1 MVVLFVSIVDNAD
14 TDDKNN
20 KKSRRINELINERYL
35 ENLSKNIK
43 KSLQN
48 KREDGL
54 FVESLAS

>member
-20 KKSRRINELINERYL
+20 KKSRQINELINERYL